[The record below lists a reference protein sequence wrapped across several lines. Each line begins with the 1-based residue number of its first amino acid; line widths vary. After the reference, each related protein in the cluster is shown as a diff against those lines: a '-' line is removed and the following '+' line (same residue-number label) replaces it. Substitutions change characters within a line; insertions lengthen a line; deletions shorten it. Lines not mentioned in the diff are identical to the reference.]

1 MKVLG
6 LSFGRKDQ
14 NCDIC
19 VKQALL
25 GAQAAG
31 AEVMFLNTMHLK
43 ITHCTGCGACDK
55 RREKGGPSR
64 CVIKDDFAFV
74 ENAILEA
81 DGIILA
87 APVYV
92 LGPTGQFK
100 NLVDR
105 MGPSHD
111 RAQMEDVQAQ
121 RIAAGKSGEELLDPR
136 LFKDRFLGYI
146 SVGGART
153 ENWTSMGLPNM
164 HLFGFSMQMTPV
176 DQINVYDMGDR
187 VKPFFDPAL
196 TADLTAMGE
205 HVAKAIGQNRYEVPW
220 MGKSQGHCPLC
231 HNDLVTLKGGT
242 TVECPICGMAG
253 TLEIV
258 DGEIRV
264 QYSPEQINQARLRP
278 QGVLDHHLEINS
290 FGPHVMEVIVQRGA
304 EIPGFMAQYDGIPV
318 LDPKDFVENMK
329 Q

>member
-31 AEVMFLNTMHLK
+31 AEVSFINTMNLK
-43 ITHCTGCGACDK
+43 IGHCTGCGACDK

-64 CVIKDDFAFV
+64 CVIRDDFPFV
-74 ENAILEA
+74 EDAVLEA
-81 DGIILA
+81 DAIIVA

-92 LGPTGQFK
+92 LGPVGQYK

-105 MGPSHD
+105 LGPSHD
-111 RAQMEDVQAQ
+111 RAQMERVQAE
-121 RIAAGKSGEELLDPR
+121 RIAAGKTGEELLDPR

-164 HLFGFSMQMTPV
+164 HLFTFSMQMTPV
-176 DQINVYDMGDR
+176 DHINVYGMGDR
-187 VKPFFDPAL
+187 VKPFFDEQL

-205 HVAKAIGQNRYEVPW
+205 HVVKAIGQNRYEVPW
-220 MGKSQGHCPLC
+220 MGKTKGTCPLC
-231 HNDLVTLKGGT
+231 HNDLLTIKTGT

-253 TLEIV
+253 KLSIV
-258 DGEIRV
+258 DDQIV
-264 QYSPEQINQARLRP
+264 VDFPPEQIAQARLRP
-278 QGVLDHHLEINS
+278 QGVADHQAEIAS
-290 FGPHVMEVIVQRGA
+290 FGPHVMEVLAERGH
-304 EIPGFMAQYDGIPV
+304 EIPDFMARYADIPV
-318 LDPKDFVENMK
+318 LDPKNFVENMK

>member
-6 LSFGRKDQ
+6 LSFGRPDQ

-19 VKQALL
+19 TKQALL

-31 AEVMFLNTMHLK
+31 AEIRFINTMHLK
-43 ITHCTGCGACDK
+43 IGHCLGCSACDR

-64 CVIKDDFAFV
+64 CVLRDDFPFL
-74 ENAILEA
+74 EDAILEA

-121 RIAAGKSGEELLDPR
+121 RVAAGRSGEELLDPR

-153 ENWTSMGLPNM
+153 ENWTSLGLPNM

-176 DQINVYDMGDR
+176 DQLNVYGMGDR
-187 VKPFFDPAL
+187 VKPFFDEKL
-196 TADLTAMGE
+196 MADLTAMGE
-205 HVAKAIGQNRYEVPW
+205 HVASAIGRNRYEVPW
-220 MGKSQGHCPLC
+220 MGRQSGICPLC
-231 HNDLVTLKGGT
+231 HNDLLSIRGGT

-253 TLEIV
+253 TLRIE
-258 DGEIRV
+258 DGEIAV
-264 QYSPEQINQARLRP
+264 EFPPEQIARARLRP
-278 QGVLDHHLEINS
+278 QGVADHHAEIDS
-290 FGPHVMEVIVQRGA
+290 FGPHVMEVLAQRGD
-304 EIPGFMAQYDGIPV
+304 EIPGFMARYADIPV
-318 LDPKDFVENMK
+318 LDPKDFVENPK